1 VPDYVFGAEPV
12 QAAARAKLRRAHNNT
27 AAPGQSVSIQRGAIA
42 HLLRAGAELRPRAT
56 IPSNEARAVPRMRA
70 TLRGIRLSGAPPLP
84 QRFWGTVCQCGET
97 AYLILFINDRCLVL
111 ALSG

>member
-1 VPDYVFGAEPV
+1 
-12 QAAARAKLRRAHNNT
+12 
-27 AAPGQSVSIQRGAIA
+27 
-42 HLLRAGAELRPRAT
+42 
-56 IPSNEARAVPRMRA
+56 MRA